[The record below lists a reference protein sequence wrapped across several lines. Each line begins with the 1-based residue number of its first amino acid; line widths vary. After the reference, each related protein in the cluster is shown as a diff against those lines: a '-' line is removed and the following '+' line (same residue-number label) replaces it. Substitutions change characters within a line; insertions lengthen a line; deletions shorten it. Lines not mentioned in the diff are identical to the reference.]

1 MIAGDSPAAACSA
14 AGRLRCM
21 RLPPISPL
29 ILVALLLLPRVG
41 RGTDHAAA
49 AEVWLV
55 PDLTAESLRD
65 PALAASLDQASVALV
80 NCAVAGHYSAAAQ
93 MLTISLGYRVAAAPG
108 DGEIRLLT
116 ETTVEGSVPEVFRR
130 RTLLNPLAMRPLPSA
145 VHLGIGP
152 LERRGLSQRL
162 LGEVV
167 KQGPGSAIAVSDI
180 ASADR
185 AIGLLAV
192 RADGLLPGWVAPHS
206 RILVRQMTPSEIAL
220 RLRYPALPARI
231 LILGYPARSKASA
244 PSRLGLAAL
253 FDNPRKP
260 GLLTSG
266 TTRTRGLIANVDI
279 APTLLGWLDV
289 PVPAWMQGRPLQRL
303 PASRPLA
310 VIQRLDCLTQLN
322 RRALAP
328 VFVALGI
335 AVLTA
340 GTLGLTLGPRSR
352 LVGRLC
358 AFTLLALMTMPLA
371 LMATAILVPSSPLGL
386 LALCALI
393 MALLASGVLLA
404 SRGRWEAAPWVVAWV
419 TIAWISADTLSG
431 QALAKVSL
439 LSSGMLEGMRYYGI
453 GNELMGVIIGYT
465 VLAACS
471 SRLPLAAAT
480 GLAVWVALLLGSP
493 WHGAN
498 AGGFI
503 TAVVAGGAALAH
515 RKGWHINHWS
525 AAGLALVG
533 CAGAALLAVA
543 DARLTGNPSHMGST
557 LAAAHS
563 LGHEQVVEVIRR
575 KLQMNSRILLNPW
588 MVTAIGC
595 ISAVVF
601 APRWG
606 LATKARDIAERYP
619 DWSAALPAIL
629 WGGLAA
635 LLFNDSGAIAASFV
649 LGAWLVTGGYLF
661 ITRHLASSSTS
672 P

>member
-29 ILVALLLLPRVG
+29 ILVALLLLPHVG
-41 RGTDHAAA
+41 RCTEHAAA
-49 AEVWLV
+49 TEIWLV

-65 PALAASLDQASVALV
+65 PALTASLDQASLALV

-116 ETTVEGSVPEVFRR
+116 EATVEGNVPEVFQR

-167 KQGPGSAIAVSDI
+167 KQGPGSAIAVADI

-192 RADGLLPGWVAPHS
+192 RADGLLPVQVDPHV
-206 RILVRQMTPSEIAL
+206 LVRQLTTQDVPR
-220 RLRYPALPARI
+220 RLRDPGLPERV
-231 LILGYPARSKASA
+231 LILGYPARSEASA
-244 PSRLGLAAL
+244 PPRLGLAAL
-253 FDNPRKP
+253 FDHPRKP

-266 TTRTRGLIANVDI
+266 TTRTPGLIANVDI
-279 APTLLGWLDV
+279 APTLLDWLDV
-289 PVPAWMQGRPLQRL
+289 PVPAWMQGRPLQHL
-303 PASRPLA
+303 PASQALA
-310 VIQRLDCLTQLN
+310 VIQRLDYLTRLN

-371 LMATAILVPSSPLGL
+371 LMAAAFFVPPSPLGL
-386 LALCALI
+386 LALCVLI
-393 MALLASGVLLA
+393 MAVLASGALLA
-404 SRGRWEAAPWVVAWV
+404 SRGRWDAAPWVVAWA

-431 QALAKVSL
+431 QPLAKISL
-439 LSSGMLEGMRYYGI
+439 LSSGILEGMRYYGI
-453 GNELMGVIIGYT
+453 GNELMGVFIGFT
-465 VLAACS
+465 VLAACG

-503 TAVVAGGAALAH
+503 TAVVACGAALAC
-515 RKGWHINHWS
+515 RKGWRIGPW
-525 AAGLALVG
+525 AAAALALGG

-557 LAAAHS
+557 LAAAHRF
-563 LGHEQVVEVIRR
+563 GHEHVVAILTR
-575 KLQMNSRILLNPW
+575 KLQMNARILLNPW
-588 MVTAIGC
+588 MLTAIGC
-595 ISAVVF
+595 IGAVVF

-606 LATKARDIAERYP
+606 LAARVREIAERYP

-635 LLFNDSGAIAASFV
+635 LLFNDSGAIAASFLV
-649 LGAWLVTGGYLF
+649 GAWLVTGGFLF
-661 ITRHLASSSTS
+661 VTQHLTSSHTS